1 MSKSVKISSHLT
13 QKVKEKEK
21 EKEKAQ
27 EEQLINELR
36 LLLKTLIYQ
45 EEVTIK
51 AIIDCLYDVGSTNF
65 INHKLNFGTL
75 NKTLKFITKKSK
87 PVAKMLAWQWFN
99 KNCPE
104 LITQWLQSKVTFV
117 NVEETKVEVMVDNED
132 LRLVSMSQ
140 LPEEN
145 QIDLVKRL
153 NFQVK
158 LLTGIL
164 VVVLTLF
171 SGSFMWLNYSLK
183 KSHSQTIEKLQNQVK
198 RSQESGVRSQD
209 EER

>member
-1 MSKSVKISSHLT
+1 MSKSAKISNHLT
-13 QKVKEKEK
+13 QKVQEKEK
-21 EKEKAQ
+21 EK

>member
-1 MSKSVKISSHLT
+1 MSKSVKISNHLT
-13 QKVKEKEK
+13 QKVQEKEK
-21 EKEKAQ
+21 EKEK

-45 EEVTIK
+45 EEVIIK
-51 AIIDCLYDVGSTNF
+51 AIIACLYDIGSTNL
-65 INHKLNFGTL
+65 INHKSNFGTL
-75 NKTLKFITKKSK
+75 NKTLKFMTKKSK

-117 NVEETKVEVMVDNED
+117 KVEETKIEVMVDNEN
-132 LRLVSMSQ
+132 LRLASMSQ

-145 QIDLVKRL
+145 QVNHVKHL
-153 NFQVK
+153 HFQVK

-164 VVVLTLF
+164 VVVLTIF
-171 SGSFMWLNYSLK
+171 SGSFIWLNYSLK
-183 KSHSQTIEKLQNQVK
+183 RSHLQTVEKLQNQVK
-198 RSQESGVRSQD
+198 ILESGVNRH
-209 EER
+209 

>member
-1 MSKSVKISSHLT
+1 MSKSAKISNHLT
-13 QKVKEKEK
+13 QKVQEKEK
-21 EKEKAQ
+21 EK

-51 AIIDCLYDVGSTNF
+51 AIIDCLYDVGSTNL
-65 INHKLNFGTL
+65 INHKLRFGTL
-75 NKTLKFITKKSK
+75 NKTLKFITKMSK

-117 NVEETKVEVMVDNED
+117 KVEETRMEVMVDNEN
-132 LRLVSMSQ
+132 LRLASMSQ

-145 QIDLVKRL
+145 QVNQVKRL
-153 NFQVK
+153 HFQVK

-164 VVVLTLF
+164 VVVVTMF
-171 SGSFMWLNYSLK
+171 SGSLIWLNYSLK
-183 KSHSQTIEKLQNQVK
+183 RSHSQTIEKLQNQVK
-198 RSQESGVRSQD
+198 RSQE
-209 EER
+209 